1 MSSNAS
7 TYEIRKPIA
16 VVLFAGALAI
26 LCLDAALII
35 QNRTLKKELAAPPA
49 LLPQVG
55 TRIERLEG
63 VALDGS
69 KIQVVFTGQSNGTLF
84 FVFSTQ
90 CAVCNLNWPEWQS
103 IARSAQGRGL
113 RLVYANIESPLARE
127 YAEQYGIDDA
137 TLFAQLDPRYEAALN
152 LRLVPETIL
161 IGQSGTIESVW
172 PGLLNEQNVQE
183 ILNNLN
189 SVNGTKG
196 GKSYV
201 Q

>member
-1 MSSNAS
+1 MSNATMYS
-7 TYEIRKPIA
+7 VKKPVALILLTG
-16 VVLFAGALAI
+16 VLAI
-26 LCLDAALII
+26 LSLNVALVL
-35 QNRTLKKELAAPPA
+35 QNRRLKTEMAAPPA

-69 KIQVVFTGQSNGTLF
+69 KIQVVFTGQGKDILF

-90 CAVCNLNWPEWQS
+90 CVVCNLNWPQWQF
-103 IARSAQGRGL
+103 IARSTQGRGL

-137 TLFAQLDPRYEAALN
+137 TVFAQLDPRYEAQLN
-152 LRLVPETIL
+152 LRLTPDTML
-161 IGQSGTIESVW
+161 IGQNGTIESVW

-183 ILNNLN
+183 ILKDLKPMNE
-189 SVNGTKG
+189 TKG
-196 GKSYV
+196 GEPYV